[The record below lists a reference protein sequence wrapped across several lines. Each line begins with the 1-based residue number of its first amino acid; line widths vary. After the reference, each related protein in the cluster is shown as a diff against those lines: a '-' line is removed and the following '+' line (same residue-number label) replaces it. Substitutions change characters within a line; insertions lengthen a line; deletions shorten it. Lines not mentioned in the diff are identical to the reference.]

1 MRSMAKKIAW
11 LIPLVTYSHFIY
23 AQFYTHR
30 YEAGIGAGTFVY
42 QGDLTPSDA
51 GSYQTIAPNI
61 GFFAARILNRSF
73 SVRANFTFG
82 KLKGDDAR
90 YEKPEYRRQR
100 NFNFSTPVTELSGAL
115 VWNILAKN
123 AREQPTGF
131 SPYVFAGAGVSLLH
145 ISRSWSNY
153 NAEYFNSESV
163 SAGLAADIAH
173 RTPGAA
179 IILPAGVGL
188 KYALTPTISLAAETG
203 YRFMFTDYLDGF
215 SQGANPNKKDSY
227 HSHSIGLVFSL
238 GYKDRYDC
246 PPVSKR

>member
-1 MRSMAKKIAW
+1 MRSIVKKMAW
-11 LIPLVTYSHFIY
+11 LIPFIACSHFIY

-30 YEAGIGAGTFVY
+30 YEAGISGSTFVY

-51 GSYQTIAPNI
+51 GSYQTIAPGI

-73 SVRANFTFG
+73 SVRANFMFG
-82 KLKGDDAR
+82 KLKGNDAL

-100 NFNFSTPVTELSGAL
+100 NFNFSTPVTEFSGML

-123 AREQPTGF
+123 GIEQPKGF

-145 ISRSWSNY
+145 ITRNWSNY
-153 NAEYFNSESV
+153 NAAYFNSESV
-163 SAGLAADIAH
+163 SAGLTADIAH

-179 IILPAGVGL
+179 ILLPAGVGL
-188 KYALTPTISLAAETG
+188 KYALTQNISLTAETG

-215 SQGANPNKKDSY
+215 SQAANPGKKDSY
-227 HSHSIGLVFSL
+227 HSHSIGLIFSL

-246 PPVSKR
+246 PVVSK

>member
-1 MRSMAKKIAW
+1 MSSVAKGMIW
-11 LIPLVTYSHFIY
+11 LILFITCSQLIF

-30 YEAGIGAGTFVY
+30 YEAGISAGTFVY

-51 GSYQTIAPNI
+51 GSYQTIAPHI

-82 KLKGDDAR
+82 KLKGDDAL
-90 YEKPEYRRQR
+90 YAKPAYRRQR
-100 NFNFSTPVTELSGAL
+100 NFNFSTPVAEFSGVL

-123 AREQPTGF
+123 AMEQPKGF
-131 SPYVFAGAGVSLLH
+131 SPYLFAGAGVSLLH
-145 ISRSWSNY
+145 ISRNWSNF
-153 NAEYFNSESV
+153 NAEYFGSESV
-163 SAGLAADIAH
+163 PAGLAADIAH

-179 IILPAGVGL
+179 VILPAGAGL
-188 KYALTPTISLAAETG
+188 KYALTPHISLAAETG

-215 SQGANPNKKDSY
+215 SQGANPRKKDSY
-227 HSHSIGLVFSL
+227 HGHSIGLIFSL

-246 PPVSKR
+246 PTVRL

>member
-1 MRSMAKKIAW
+1 MNSIAKKSAW
-11 LIPLVTYSHFIY
+11 LIPFVMCSHFIH

-30 YEAGIGAGTFVY
+30 YEAGISAGTFVY
-42 QGDLTPSDA
+42 QGDLTPSDI

-82 KLKGDDAR
+82 KLKGDDAL
-90 YEKPEYRRQR
+90 YAKPEYRRQR
-100 NFNFSTPVTELSGAL
+100 NFHFTTPEAEFSGAL

-123 AREQPTGF
+123 GIEQPKGF
-131 SPYVFAGAGVSLLH
+131 SPYLFAGAGVSLLH
-145 ISRSWSNY
+145 ISRNWSNY

-173 RTPGAA
+173 RTPDAA
-179 IILPAGVGL
+179 IILPAGVGI
-188 KYALTPTISLAAETG
+188 KYALTPQLSLAAETS

-215 SQGANPNKKDSY
+215 SQAANPAKKDNY
-227 HSHSIGLVFSL
+227 YGHSIGLIFSL

-246 PPVSKR
+246 PVVSK